1 MVAKFSDPAGGFFDT
16 TEAAA
21 EASSL
26 PIRPKEIQDNAIP
39 SGNALAAEA
48 LFKLAAYS
56 NNDNY
61 RQGAESAL
69 GLISEFVGRYPTAFG
84 QWLSAAGFAV
94 IR

>member
-61 RQGAESAL
+61 RQG
-69 GLISEFVGRYPTAFG
+69 GRVCVG
-84 QWLSAAGFAV
+84 
-94 IR
+94 IDK